1 MSENRQKY
9 SSSPLYGL
17 KHSRPSGGGFQVP
30 PEHQPRPARQRTF
43 VGLQV
48 IMSLLL
54 PALFVVALILR
65 YTELHWAFLGLSAL
79 ALLIMWLGHAF
90 VPQARTTMT
99 LIYTALM
106 IVSLAAALWF
116 THPIAGQGEQQPKD
130 GGINYGALFGNNVT
144 ASDVGAF
151 AGGADITQPS
161 SSVSAAPTPDPRSE
175 AQSRLETFM
184 NSWMSQDVNGMLACC
199 TPSWINAHENPQRE
213 IFNIRGVNTPLSF
226 NITYVAGS
234 DSDDSRTIT
243 MEALM
248 DRANGTQKNYRY
260 EVLMLRVN
268 GVWYV
273 DPASLSSATEV
284 KEEATTAPVYTLMPT
299 NSPDPGQVLY
309 YNPDGGSY
317 YHADQ
322 NCSRINNKYL
332 PLKGSFLYS
341 QLGET
346 AYAKLEPCSNCNAP
360 NRN

>member
-116 THPIAGQGEQQPKD
+116 THSIAGQGEQQPKD

-151 AGGADITQPS
+151 AGGADIILLPEMPYNFDAVLMAVKQRNKAGKRFSILAVAEGAISQEDAQMSKKEYQKKKANSPFP
-161 SSVSAAPTPDPRSE
+161 SVSYEIGKKIQDALGQEVRIVVPGHTQRGGSPDAYDRVV
-175 AQSRLETFM
+175 ASRLGAAAGRMVLEGKYGCMAAFR
-184 NSWMSQDVNGMLACC
+184 NN
-199 TPSWINAHENPQRE
+199 E
-213 IFNIRGVNTPLSF
+213 IVPVPLKE
-226 NITYVAGS
+226 VAGKLK
-234 DSDDSRTIT
+234 
-243 MEALM
+243 M
-248 DRANGTQKNYRY
+248 
-260 EVLMLRVN
+260 
-268 GVWYV
+268 V
-273 DPASLSSATEV
+273 DPKSDIIR
-284 KEEATTAPVYTLMPT
+284 EARDM
-299 NSPDPGQVLY
+299 G
-309 YNPDGGSY
+309 
-317 YHADQ
+317 
-322 NCSRINNKYL
+322 I
-332 PLKGSFLYS
+332 SFGNEL
-341 QLGET
+341 
-346 AYAKLEPCSNCNAP
+346 
-360 NRN
+360 

>member
-184 NSWMSQDVNGMLACC
+184 NSLDEPGCER
-199 TPSWINAHENPQRE
+199 H
-213 IFNIRGVNTPLSF
+213 
-226 NITYVAGS
+226 AGLLH
-234 DSDDSRTIT
+234 
-243 MEALM
+243 ALL
-248 DRANGTQKNYRY
+248 D
-260 EVLMLRVN
+260 
-268 GVWYV
+268 
-273 DPASLSSATEV
+273 
-284 KEEATTAPVYTLMPT
+284 
-299 NSPDPGQVLY
+299 
-309 YNPDGGSY
+309 
-317 YHADQ
+317 
-322 NCSRINNKYL
+322 
-332 PLKGSFLYS
+332 
-341 QLGET
+341 
-346 AYAKLEPCSNCNAP
+346 
-360 NRN
+360 

>member
-116 THPIAGQGEQQPKD
+116 TQSIAGQGEQQPQG

-151 AGGADITQPS
+151 AGGADITQPAAA
-161 SSVSAAPTPDPRSE
+161 SAPRLRPIR
-175 AQSRLETFM
+175 ARRRRAA
-184 NSWMSQDVNGMLACC
+184 WK
-199 TPSWINAHENPQRE
+199 PS
-213 IFNIRGVNTPLSF
+213 
-226 NITYVAGS
+226 
-234 DSDDSRTIT
+234 
-243 MEALM
+243 
-248 DRANGTQKNYRY
+248 
-260 EVLMLRVN
+260 
-268 GVWYV
+268 
-273 DPASLSSATEV
+273 
-284 KEEATTAPVYTLMPT
+284 
-299 NSPDPGQVLY
+299 
-309 YNPDGGSY
+309 
-317 YHADQ
+317 
-322 NCSRINNKYL
+322 
-332 PLKGSFLYS
+332 
-341 QLGET
+341 
-346 AYAKLEPCSNCNAP
+346 
-360 NRN
+360 